1 MSDHGHGHGNPN
13 LAHHFDTMDQQNNAG
28 KLGMWLF
35 LATEVLL
42 FAGLFCAYAVY
53 RSNHPEVFEYASTFL
68 DVRWGGLNT
77 LVLLTS
83 SWTMAMAVRASQLG
97 QKEKTSMF
105 LVLTLCG
112 AAGFMGIKA
121 IEYTAKFKHG
131 TVWGIHYKP
140 QDPIEVEYKGPAHE
154 EAHAEHEGQAEHAG
168 AEHVELDAASQAL
181 LETQSQTHTPWEGEG
196 ALANKSAVEP
206 PPSGQAGL
214 TAPGA
219 KPMIP
224 EEKVRNVY
232 LFFGIYFILTGTHG
246 LHVIIGAIAI
256 TWVLFRNQR
265 GDFNET
271 YNLPVDLVGLYWHI
285 VDLIWIY
292 LFPLLY
298 LINVTQQGSYG
309 LHH

>member
-1 MSDHGHGHGNPN
+1 MSDHGHHGNPN
-13 LAHHFDTMDQQNNAG
+13 LAHHFDTMDQQNASG
-28 KLGMWLF
+28 KMGMWLF

-53 RSNHPEVFEYASTFL
+53 RANHPEVFEYASTFL

-97 QKEKTSMF
+97 QKVNTRWF
-105 LVLTLCG
+105 LVATLCG
-112 AAGFMGIKA
+112 AAGFMVIKA
-121 IEYTAKFKHG
+121 VEYSSKFSHG

-140 QDPIEVEYKGPAHE
+140 QDPKELEYTGDAHHGE
-154 EAHAEHEGQAEHAG
+154 EHHGEDAEHG
-168 AEHVELDAASQAL
+168 AEPVELDAEST
-181 LETQSQTHTPWEGEG
+181 EHTPWEDES
-196 ALANKSAVEP
+196 ALAARSAVEP

-214 TAPGA
+214 TAPGE

-224 EEKVRNVY
+224 EDKVKNVY

-246 LHVIIGAIAI
+246 LHVIFGALAI
-256 TWVLFRNQR
+256 TWVLVRNER
-265 GDFNET
+265 GDFDET

-298 LINVTQQGSYG
+298 LINVTEQGTYG
-309 LHH
+309 LH